1 MAKKAQQNTIQQQDG
16 GLMMQQQ
23 VISDDSLLPPAEEI
37 QKLNAISPDIVPW
50 IMARTEMEQDARLK
64 FNDERINLAKNES
77 SHTHWFDFIAL
88 FMAFIIVAAF
98 LFLSYLLIQNG
109 SEVVG
114 TIFAGA
120 TMALIVSYFLKGKK
134 NTRE

>member
-23 VISDDSLLPPAEEI
+23 VISDDSLLPSAEEL
-37 QKLNAISPDIVPW
+37 QKFNAISPDIVPW

-64 FNDERINLAKNES
+64 FTDERINLAKNES

-120 TMALIVSYFLKGKK
+120 TMALIVSYFLKGKM